1 MSRAGQQDAQST
13 FNSAKTAANT
23 ASGNAGSLYNTLTPQ
38 FTQEAT
44 NPTGI
49 APTDLAAMNTASQQS
64 TGGALSAAKGEA
76 GLQAARDRNRGGY
89 QGAVAQSARNAMQT
103 GSNNALK
110 IQGENTQTKLQQQ
123 QEGLSGLSSTY
134 GQNLSSLASSL
145 GVQPAA
151 TNAYTNAG
159 NSGWF
164 QNLLGTIGALGT
176 AGSGAGSIIRGIN
189 G

>member
-1 MSRAGQQDAQST
+1 MSRAGQDQAKQTFKSAQ
-13 FNSAKTAANT
+13 TAANT
-23 ASGNAGSLYNTLTPQ
+23 ASSNAGNLYNTLTPA

-49 APTDLAAMNTASQQS
+49 APTDLAAMNTAGQQS
-64 TGGALSAAKGEA
+64 AGGALAAAKGE
-76 GLQAARDRNRGGY
+76 GNLQAARSRNRGGFS
-89 QGAVAQSARNAMQT
+89 GAVADSTRNAMKQ
-103 GSNNALK
+103 GSDNALK
-110 IQGENTQTKLQQQ
+110 IQGLNAQTKLQQQ

-164 QNLLGTIGALGT
+164 QNMLGLVTALKPG
-176 AGSGAGSIIRGIN
+176 GNVGGLSFGG
-189 G
+189 